1 VRRLLLVVAL
11 GLAACAK
18 RAAAPPSLAVDARLV
33 ASATAAA
40 DRITLVSERE
50 PDVGWTR
57 LRELTHDVGHRI
69 SGSSA
74 LDRAI
79 AWAER
84 HMRDDELDDVRT
96 DSVLVPHW
104 IRGVE
109 RGRIVRPVRRRLS
122 LLALGG
128 SVGTKGELRAPVV
141 AFDSL
146 DALRSR
152 TAPLDGAI
160 AFVNQQMPPYDEAT
174 HDPGYRIGLPA
185 RLHSASEAAKRGAS
199 AVLVRSVTAIRS
211 KYPHAGALAYDDD
224 APRIPAAAIS
234 TEDADELAVL
244 ARRGPVEV
252 SLVLGAHRLP
262 DAPSANVVGELR
274 GTERPDE
281 IVLLG
286 AHLDSWDVG
295 QGASDDGAGCVA
307 VMEALRLLRASG
319 LAPRRTIRAVL
330 FTAEEYELAGARD
343 YRRRHGGERHV
354 AAFETDF
361 GMGAPEAIGV
371 GTEER
376 VRSMTPLLPLFAR
389 FGVHELRPR
398 AYGADVRPIVE
409 AGAMGFDLEPDG
421 RHYFDTHHTAADRL
435 DVIRPD
441 DLRRNAAATALLAWI
456 LADA

>member
-1 VRRLLLVVAL
+1 VRRLLIVLAL

-18 RAAAPPSLAVDARLV
+18 RTAAPPAIAVDGRLV
-33 ASATAAA
+33 TSATMAA
-40 DRITLVSERE
+40 DRIAIASERE
-50 PDVGWTR
+50 PDVGWAR
-57 LRELTHDVGHRI
+57 LRELAHGIGHRI
-69 SGSSA
+69 AGSAA

-84 HMRDDELDDVRT
+84 TMRDDGLDDVRT
-96 DSVLVPHW
+96 DPVMVPHW
-104 IRGVE
+104 VRGTE
-109 RGRIVRPVRRRLS
+109 RGRIVRPVGRRLS

-128 SVGTKGELRAPVV
+128 SVGTTGELRAPVV

-146 DALRSR
+146 DALRAR
-152 TAPLDGAI
+152 TETLDGAI
-160 AFVNQQMPPYDEAT
+160 AFVNQVMPPFDDAT
-174 HDPGYRIGLPA
+174 HDPGYRVALPA
-185 RLHSASEAAKRGAS
+185 RLHSASEAARRGAS
-199 AVLVRSVTAIRS
+199 AVLVRSATAIRS
-211 KYPHAGALAYDDD
+211 RLPHAGALAYDDD

-234 TEDADELAVL
+234 TKDADELAVL

-252 SLVLGAHRLP
+252 SLVLGAHRLA
-262 DAPSANVVGELR
+262 DAPSANVIGELR

-307 VMEALRLLRASG
+307 VMDALRLLRASG

-343 YRRRHGGERHV
+343 YQRRHGSERHV

-389 FGVHELRPR
+389 FGIRELRPR
-398 AYGADVRPIVE
+398 AYGADVRSMIE
-409 AGAMGFDLEPDG
+409 AGAMGFHLEPDG